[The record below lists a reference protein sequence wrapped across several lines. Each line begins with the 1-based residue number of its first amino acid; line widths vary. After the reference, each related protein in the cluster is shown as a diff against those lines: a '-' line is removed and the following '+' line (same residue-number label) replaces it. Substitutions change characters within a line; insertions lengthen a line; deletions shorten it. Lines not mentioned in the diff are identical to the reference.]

1 MAARP
6 WLGPAI
12 GTLLVLAAD
21 QIIKSIVTRL
31 LPAGASVAVVPGFL
45 SLTHVQNT
53 GIAFGWF
60 AGLSPALAAIAALT
74 LFFLLFYNR
83 GRWPRSRADS
93 AGIALMAGGAAGNL
107 LDRIRLGFVVDYLD
121 FHVWPVFNVADA
133 AITVGA
139 GILVLTLAREGRPPK
154 SRR

>member
-1 MAARP
+1 MSA
-6 WLGPAI
+6 
-12 GTLLVLAAD
+12 VD
-21 QIIKSIVTRL
+21 QLIKSIVVRAIPPGTSVTVMPGL
-31 LPAGASVAVVPGFL
+31 LN
-45 SLTHVQNT
+45 LTHVQNT
-53 GIAFGWF
+53 GVAFGWF

-74 LFFLLFYNR
+74 LLFVLFYNR
-83 GRWPRSRADS
+83 GRWPTSRAES

-133 AITVGA
+133 AIVVGA
-139 GILVLTLAREGRPPK
+139 AVLVLTLTREGRQPQ